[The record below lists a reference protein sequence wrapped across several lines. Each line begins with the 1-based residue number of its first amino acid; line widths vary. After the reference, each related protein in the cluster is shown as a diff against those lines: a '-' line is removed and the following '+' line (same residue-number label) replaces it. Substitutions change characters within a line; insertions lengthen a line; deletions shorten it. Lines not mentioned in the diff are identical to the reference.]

1 MTAFSTTT
9 AALTATTPS
18 ANNTPPSS
26 VSILQLRNIHSSKHQ
41 RFDADFIQRMKRVHT
56 LRKVIPMAHELE
68 SNNDIAYVGATPW
81 HGLGSSLPKNQP
93 IEIWQ
98 RAAGMDFK
106 IEQTDVLFNAANENG
121 SMLNLRSNKDA
132 TVLYRS
138 DNFEPLSVVSK
149 RYKVV
154 QPHDVLGFYRD
165 LVSVSGFEL
174 ETAGVLKGGKKLWA
188 LARTGDE
195 MMLSGSDTVK
205 SYLLLATSCDGSL
218 ATTAQFTSIRVVCNN
233 TLQMAVGDN
242 LGAIRVPHSTLFDPV
257 AVKQSLGLGV
267 TAWDEFSR
275 SIKAMSQ
282 RPVNKFEAMNYLVN
296 VLGDPTVPLNEQAKV
311 NQKAIQTV
319 YSLYAG
325 DGKGSAMPSAA
336 GTAWGLLNGVTEYV
350 DTHRRARNQDYRLD
364 SAWFGQ
370 GAQIKQKGFEAA
382 VALAA

>member
-1 MTAFSTTT
+1 
-9 AALTATTPS
+9 
-18 ANNTPPSS
+18 
-26 VSILQLRNIHSSKHQ
+26 
-41 RFDADFIQRMKRVHT
+41 
-56 LRKVIPMAHELE
+56 MAHELQTA
-68 SNNDIAYVGATPW
+68 SDMAYIGETPW
-81 HGLGSSLPKNQP
+81 HGLGNKLPPNQP

-98 RAAGMDFK
+98 KSAGMDFEIK
-106 IEQTDVLFNAANENG
+106 QTDVLFNAASENG

-195 MMLSGSDTVK
+195 MMLSGLDKVK
-205 SYLLLATSCDGSL
+205 GYLLLATSCDGSL

-242 LGAIRVPHSTLFDPV
+242 LGAVRVPHSTLFDPV
-257 AVKQSLGLGV
+257 VVKQSLGLGV

-275 SIKAMSQ
+275 SLKAMSN

-296 VLGDPTVPLNEQAKV
+296 VLGDPSLPLNEQPKV
-311 NQKAIQTV
+311 NQKAIQSV
-319 YSLYAG
+319 YALYAG
-325 DGKGSAMPSAA
+325 EGKGSKLRSAN
-336 GTAWGLLNGVTEYV
+336 GTAWGLVNGVTEYV

-382 VALAA
+382 LALAA